1 MMEMQQNNKD
11 NSGTWKAATVVLAIV
26 AVLLGYGLWDA
37 KKTVDADEASIN
49 LKVRELAASQN
60 KLDSISTQLDLKIT
74 EVNQLGG
81 KVDDLMAVKEQ
92 LEKDKASLKA
102 NSISAG
108 ALQSKIRNYES
119 ILTQKD
125 AMIAKLKEENQVL
138 LSANTELGTQVQT
151 LNSTNTEL
159 QTQKASLETEKASL
173 NEKVTA
179 VTSENKNLADKV
191 ALGAALKAVNVKV
204 YGITSGGREK
214 DKEKYRSGKV
224 DKIKIAFNLPSNS
237 LTVQEEKEII
247 VRVLG
252 PDGAIISDE
261 ATGSGI
267 FNYNGQQT
275 VYTTKQPVLYKNN
288 NQLAEIV
295 YARGQKYSSGKYNI
309 ELFSEGFKIGEGNF
323 TIK

>member
-1 MMEMQQNNKD
+1 MELQQNKPD
-11 NSGTWKAATVVLAIV
+11 SSGTWKAAAAVLAVI
-26 AVLLGYGLWDA
+26 AALLGYGLWDA
-37 KKTVDADEASIN
+37 KQKGTTDAATIDM
-49 LKVRELAASQN
+49 KVRELASSQN

-81 KVDDLMAVKEQ
+81 KVDDLLALKEQ
-92 LEKDKASLKA
+92 LEKDKASLKS

-125 AMIAKLKEENQVL
+125 ELIAKLKEENQTL

-159 QTQKASLETEKASL
+159 QSQKAGLENEKASL
-173 NEKVTA
+173 NEKVNA
-179 VTSENKNLADKV
+179 VSSENKNLSDKV
-191 ALGAALKAVNVKV
+191 ALAAALKATNVKV
-204 YGITSGGREK
+204 YGITSGGKEK
-214 DKEKYRSGKV
+214 DKTKYRASRV
-224 DKIKIAFNLPSNS
+224 DKIKVSFNLPSNS
-237 LTVQEEKEII
+237 LTEQNEKDIY
-247 VRVLG
+247 VRLLG

-267 FNYNGQQT
+267 FNYNGQQV

-295 YARGQKYSSGKYNI
+295 YARGQKYGSGKYNV
-309 ELFSEGFKIGEGNF
+309 ELFSEGFKIGEGSF
-323 TIK
+323 EIK

>member
-1 MMEMQQNNKD
+1 MQQNKQD
-11 NSGTWKAATVVLAIV
+11 GSGTWKAAAAVLAVI
-26 AVLLGYGLWDA
+26 AALLGYGLWDA
-37 KKTVDADEASIN
+37 KQKGSADEATIN
-49 LKVRELAASQN
+49 AKVRELASSQN

-81 KVDDLMAVKEQ
+81 KVDDLMALKEQ
-92 LEKDKASLKA
+92 LEKDKANLKA

-119 ILTQKD
+119 ILAQKD
-125 AMIAKLKEENQVL
+125 ALIAKLKEENQTL

-159 QTQKASLETEKASL
+159 QSQKASLESEKSSL
-173 NEKVTA
+173 NEKVSSIS
-179 VTSENKNLADKV
+179 SENKNLSDKV
-191 ALGAALKAVNVKV
+191 ALAAALKATNVKV

-214 DKEKYRSGKV
+214 DKDKYRASRV
-224 DKIKIAFNLPSNS
+224 DKIKIAFNLPTNS
-237 LTVQEEKEII
+237 LTEQNEKDIY
-247 VRVLG
+247 VRLLG
-252 PDGAIISDE
+252 PDGAIISNE

-267 FNYNGQQT
+267 FNYNGQQV

-295 YARGQKYSSGKYNI
+295 YARGQKYGSGKYNV
-309 ELFSEGFKIGEGNF
+309 ELFSEGFKIGEGSF
-323 TIK
+323 EIK

>member
-1 MMEMQQNNKD
+1 MQQNKPD
-11 NSGTWKAATVVLAIV
+11 SSGTWKAAAAVLAVI

-37 KKTVDADEASIN
+37 KQQGSADEATIDM
-49 LKVRELAASQN
+49 KVRELASSQN

-81 KVDDLMAVKEQ
+81 KVDDLMALKEQ

-125 AMIAKLKEENQVL
+125 ALIAQLKEENQTL

-159 QTQKASLETEKASL
+159 QTQKAGLESEKASL

-179 VTSENKNLADKV
+179 VSSENKNLADKV
-191 ALGAALKAVNVKV
+191 ALAAALKATNVKV

-214 DKEKYRSGKV
+214 DKDKYRSGKV
-224 DKIKIAFNLPSNS
+224 DKIKVAFNLPTNS
-237 LTVQEEKEII
+237 LTAQEEKDIY
-247 VRVLG
+247 VRLLG

-267 FNYNGQQT
+267 FNYNGQQV

-295 YARGQKYSSGKYNI
+295 YSRGQKYTSGKYNV
-309 ELFSEGFKIGEGNF
+309 ELFSEGFKIGEGTF
-323 TIK
+323 QIK

>member
-1 MMEMQQNNKD
+1 MQQNKPD
-11 NSGTWKAATVVLAIV
+11 SSGTWKAAAAVLAVI
-26 AVLLGYGLWDA
+26 AALLGYGLWDA
-37 KKTVDADEASIN
+37 KQTVANDEASLN
-49 LKVRELAASQN
+49 LKVRELASSQN

-81 KVDDLMAVKEQ
+81 KVDDLIALKEQ
-92 LEKDKASLKA
+92 LEKDKANLKA

-119 ILTQKD
+119 ILAQKD
-125 AMIAKLKEENQVL
+125 ALIAKLKEENQVL
-138 LSANTELGTQVQT
+138 LSQNTELGTQVQS

-159 QTQKASLETEKASL
+159 QNQKAGLESEKNSL

-179 VTSENKNLADKV
+179 VSSENKNLSEKV
-191 ALGAALKAVNVKV
+191 ALAAALKAVNVKV
-204 YGITSGGREK
+204 YGITSGGKEK
-214 DKEKYRSGKV
+214 DRAKYRSGRV
-224 DKIKIAFNLPSNS
+224 DKIKIAFNLPTNS
-237 LTVQEEKEII
+237 LTQQEAKDIY

-275 VYTTKQPVLYKNN
+275 VFTTKQSVVYQNN

-295 YARGQKYSSGKYNI
+295 YARGQKYGSGKYNI
-309 ELFSEGFKIGEGNF
+309 ELFSEGFKIGEGGF
-323 TIK
+323 EIK